1 MRAILW
7 RYRRAVAR
15 TAVIEELLADYAT
28 SICGRP
34 VRRREV
40 PPLTSAIELPGVVWS
55 IDGDV
60 MVELL
65 VVDGERPRVVVHE
78 IALMKPIKRAL
89 RTRHLDVELAAW
101 ASPTR

>member
-1 MRAILW
+1 MILW

-15 TAVIEELLADYAT
+15 AAAVEEIVAGYAT

-40 PPLTSAIELPGVVWS
+40 RPLTSAVELPGVVWS

-65 VVDGERPRVVVHE
+65 VVDGARPRVVVHE
-78 IALMKPIKRAL
+78 IALMKPVKRAL

-101 ASPTR
+101 AA

>member
-1 MRAILW
+1 MVW

-15 TAVIEELLADYAT
+15 AAPIEAILADYAT

-40 PPLTSAIELPGVVWS
+40 LPLTSAVELPGVIWS

-65 VVDGERPRVVVHE
+65 VVDCERPRVVVHE
-78 IALMKPIKRAL
+78 IALLTPLRRAL
-89 RTRHLDVELAAW
+89 RTRHLNVQLAAW
-101 ASPTR
+101 AS

>member
-1 MRAILW
+1 MTMW
-7 RYRRAVAR
+7 RYRRAIAR
-15 TAVIEELLADYAT
+15 AAVVEQIVADYAT

-40 PPLTSAIELPGVVWS
+40 PPLTSAVELPGVIWS

-78 IALMKPIKRAL
+78 IALVMPIKRAL
-89 RTRHLDVELAAW
+89 RTRHLGVERAAW
-101 ASPTR
+101 AI

>member
-1 MRAILW
+1 MIMW

-15 TAVIEELLADYAT
+15 AAAIEDIVANYAT

-40 PPLTSAIELPGVVWS
+40 LPVTSAIELPGVIWS

-65 VVDGERPRVVVHE
+65 VIDGERPRVVVHE
-78 IALMKPIKRAL
+78 IALLKPIKTAL
-89 RTRHLDVELAAW
+89 RTRHLAVELASW
-101 ASPTR
+101 AA

>member
-15 TAVIEELLADYAT
+15 AAAIEDIVAEYAT

-40 PPLTSAIELPGVVWS
+40 RPFTSAVELPGVIWS

-78 IALMKPIKRAL
+78 IALLKPLRRVL
-89 RTRHLDVELAAW
+89 RTRHLSVELAAW
-101 ASPTR
+101 AI

>member
-1 MRAILW
+1 MIVW
-7 RYRRAVAR
+7 RFRRAVAR
-15 TAVIEELLADYAT
+15 AAVIEDILADYAT

-40 PPLTSAIELPGVVWS
+40 LPMTSAVELPGVIWS
-55 IDGDV
+55 LDGDV

-78 IALMKPIKRAL
+78 IALLKPIKQRL
-89 RTRHLDVELAAW
+89 RTRHVRVELAAW
-101 ASPTR
+101 AS

>member
-1 MRAILW
+1 VRAILW
-7 RYRRAVAR
+7 RHRRAVDRA
-15 TAVIEELLADYAT
+15 AVIEDIVADYAT

-40 PPLTSAIELPGVVWS
+40 PPMTSAIELPGVIWS

-78 IALMKPIKRAL
+78 IALLKPIKRQL

-101 ASPTR
+101 AV